1 MTKNQALAKI
11 DEIKIKV
18 DQSYDRKAEIKKQIE
33 VLNSEHRELN
43 NYIARSE
50 DDLDILELGFHN
62 GKYSEKL

>member
-1 MTKNQALAKI
+1 MTKKQALDKI
-11 DEIKIKV
+11 SEIKIKV

-33 VLNSEHRELN
+33 MLNSEHRELN

-62 GKYSEKL
+62 GKYSEK